1 MKIILR
7 GLQFLI
13 TGICMLI
20 EMILY
25 IYNMLFIGLTGI
37 AMFIVV
43 IAALFGSD
51 GWNIFWKLLFY
62 IFQLFVAIFILHFM
76 TYKVGDVFGIF
87 LNEKRENEEIF
98 QKYEEWFFRWY
109 EKNDY
114 NSRQTGYHQEKYS
127 KDNIV
132 EKYEEYLKFFG
143 IDVNSE
149 ISSIKIKKAY
159 KEKMKKVH
167 PDKNHGKDTTAE
179 TAKVNEIKEFL
190 DMNLEYYLMK
200 RRKNGY

>member
-1 MKIILR
+1 MGYKDD
-7 GLQFLI
+7 LI
-13 TGICMLI
+13 RARDITASNYRQGKMSPYDDPFNDTYYDQ
-20 EMILY
+20 E
-25 IYNMLFIGLTGI
+25 
-37 AMFIVV
+37 
-43 IAALFGSD
+43 
-51 GWNIFWKLLFY
+51 GWNKEL
-62 IFQLFVAIFILHFM
+62 A
-76 TYKVGDVFGIF
+76 
-87 LNEKRENEEIF
+87 EAA
-98 QKYEEWFFRWY
+98 
-109 EKNDY
+109 
-114 NSRQTGYHQEKYS
+114 S
-127 KDNIV
+127 KDDKI
-132 EKYEEYLKFFG
+132 KYEEYLKFFG